1 MPVEDRTQLLEKM
14 METMHTDREIG
25 DMRVQD
31 LLDVNPEI
39 RHYLL
44 ARIPD
49 I

>member
-1 MPVEDRTQLLEKM
+1 MAVMRNDQ
-14 METMHTDREIG
+14 EIG
-25 DMRVQD
+25 YMRVQD

-44 ARIPD
+44 ARVPD